1 MKVSVIVPAYN
12 AAQIIEECIEALLKQ
27 SVPQQGYEVIIVD
40 DGSADGTAT
49 LARSYGVRVLTQHHC
64 GPAAARNAGADEA
77 TGEIVLFTDADCA
90 PTRTWIEEMT
100 GAFADPEVV
109 GVKGA
114 YLTQQRELVAR
125 FVQIEYED
133 RYDRTARQERIDFVD
148 TYSAGYRRDVFLA
161 NGGFDIIF
169 PTASVED
176 QEFSFRLARKGYKM
190 VFAPQARV
198 YHLHDVSL
206 EEYARRKFNI
216 GYWKALLTQ
225 WHPERLVRDSHTPQ
239 ILKLQITLLGLG
251 ALGLLAAPLWPRSLW
266 LAGGLAGL
274 FLVSIFPFVAKAA
287 TKDLALAVVSP
298 FLLAL
303 RAVSLGAGFA
313 LGKVRFA
320 AARKSDSRGKPQE
333 LSRRLLSARQRV
345 TKRAMDVVGALIG
358 IIVLAPLAPI
368 IALAI
373 KLDSKGPVLYEQER
387 VGEEG
392 KVFQMYKFRSMVDGA
407 EEMLDELVDVEEWP
421 SPAFKIKDDP
431 RVTRVGRIL
440 RRTSLDEIPQFWN
453 VLRGDM
459 SLVGPRPEEAR
470 VVHLYADWHR
480 RRLAVKPGMTGPMQV
495 NGRGDLPLDERV
507 RLEIDYIGNCSLLTD
522 VAMLLKTVPAILLG
536 RGAY

>member
-1 MKVSVIVPAYN
+1 M
-12 AAQIIEECIEALLKQ
+12 
-27 SVPQQGYEVIIVD
+27 
-40 DGSADGTAT
+40 
-49 LARSYGVRVLTQHHC
+49 
-64 GPAAARNAGADEA
+64 
-77 TGEIVLFTDADCA
+77 
-90 PTRTWIEEMT
+90 
-100 GAFADPEVV
+100 
-109 GVKGA
+109 
-114 YLTQQRELVAR
+114 
-125 FVQIEYED
+125 
-133 RYDRTARQERIDFVD
+133 
-148 TYSAGYRRDVFLA
+148 
-161 NGGFDIIF
+161 
-169 PTASVED
+169 
-176 QEFSFRLARKGYKM
+176 
-190 VFAPQARV
+190 
-198 YHLHDVSL
+198 
-206 EEYARRKFNI
+206 
-216 GYWKALLTQ
+216 
-225 WHPERLVRDSHTPQ
+225 
-239 ILKLQITLLGLG
+239 
-251 ALGLLAAPLWPRSLW
+251 
-266 LAGGLAGL
+266 AGGMAGL
-274 FLVSIFPFVAKAA
+274 FLISAFPFVAKAA

-320 AARKSDSRGKPQE
+320 AAQKSDGRGKSP
-333 LSRRLLSARQRV
+333 RLLSARQRAI
-345 TKRAMDVVGALIG
+345 KRALDVVGALVG
-358 IIVLAPLAPI
+358 LIVLAPLVPI

-407 EEMLDELVDVEEWP
+407 EEMLDELLDVEEWP

-453 VLRGDM
+453 VLKGDM

-480 RRLAVKPGMTGPMQV
+480 RRLAMKPGMTGPMQV
-495 NGRGDLPLDERV
+495 DGRGDLPLDERV
-507 RLEIDYIGNCSLLTD
+507 RLEIDYIGNYSLLTD